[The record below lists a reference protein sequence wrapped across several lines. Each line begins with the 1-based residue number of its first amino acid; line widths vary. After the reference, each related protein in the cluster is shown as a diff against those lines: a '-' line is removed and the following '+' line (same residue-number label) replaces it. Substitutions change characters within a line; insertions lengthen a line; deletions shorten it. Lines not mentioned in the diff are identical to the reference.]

1 VKYLAVLF
9 ALFAL
14 AVPAAAQAPAQGL
27 QYANEQL
34 ADPALEATAYDLMF
48 DLRCVQCDGQSIGD
62 SDAPIA
68 GAMRHEVRARIMAGE
83 SPDAIRAFFISRYGE
98 YISFDPPSRGAG
110 LILWIA
116 PAIMLIAAILISLRL
131 FRAKR
136 R

>member
-1 VKYLAVLF
+1 MKYLAVLF